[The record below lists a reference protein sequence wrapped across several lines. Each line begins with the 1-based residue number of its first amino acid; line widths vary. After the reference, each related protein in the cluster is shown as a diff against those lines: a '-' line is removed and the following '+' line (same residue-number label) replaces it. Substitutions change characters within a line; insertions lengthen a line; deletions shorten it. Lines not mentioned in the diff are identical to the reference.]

1 MKNKLL
7 TIAFF
12 ATTMFA
18 NAQTARLQVIHNA
31 ADPGAA
37 VVDIYVNGAIFR
49 DDFAFRTA
57 TPFQDVPA
65 GVPLSIAVAPGT
77 STSVADALATI
88 PVTLTANETYLAVAR
103 GVLNPANFAANPNG
117 APTAFNL
124 SLISGVSET
133 ASAGQVRLNIGHN
146 SSDAPTVDIIA
157 RDVATLVDGVSYP
170 SFATNI
176 DVPANN
182 YFIDITPDAN
192 NSTIVATFDAP
203 LATFGGSSLTVLASG
218 FLTPSANQ
226 NGSAFGL
233 IAVKANGDVLLLN
246 DTAVARL
253 QIIHNCADPL
263 AASVDIY
270 VNGAITLDNF
280 AFRTATPFLT
290 VPAGVEL
297 SIAIAPSTSSSA
309 AEALATIPVTL
320 VNNQKYVAVARGVV
334 GTGFAANPNGIS
346 TGFALSLISDATLN
360 STANNTNLII
370 GHNATDAPTVD
381 IIARDVTTLVND
393 VTYPGFSST
402 TTVPSSNYLVD
413 ITLANDNST
422 IVKTYDVPLSAFQG
436 QSLVVLASGFL
447 TPSANNNGA
456 AFGLIA
462 VKTDGSVI
470 LLNDTLVAKLQV
482 IHNCADPAAAV
493 VDVYAN
499 NNPLLPDFA
508 FRTATPYVS
517 LPAGVTLNIQIAP
530 GTSGSAADALATIP
544 VILENGKKYVAIAKG
559 VLAPA
564 NFAANPN
571 SVSTA
576 FGLFLSDGMRDT
588 STTVGEVQFRVF
600 HGATDAPTVDVLANG
615 GPLVDNATFNDF
627 TNYISV
633 PAANYNLDVTPGSN
647 NNTIVASFVAPLSG
661 LASETAVVFASGFLT
676 PANNQNGDSFGLF
689 AALADG
695 TVVPFSNTTSIANN
709 NNTVLELFPN
719 PASDKISLVN
729 LPQGGNLVQV
739 LDLAGKIVISKE
751 VYNNIET
758 ISLEDVSK
766 GAYFVRVQNR
776 SSSVSTINKVIKN

>member
-31 ADPGAA
+31 ADPAA
-37 VVDIYVNGAIFR
+37 SVVDIYVNGAIFL

-57 TPFQDVPA
+57 TAFQDVTA
-65 GVPLSIAVAPGT
+65 GVPLSIAVAPGN
-77 STSVADALATI
+77 STSVAEALATF

-182 YFIDITPDAN
+182 YLIDITPDAN

-203 LATFGGSSLTVLASG
+203 LAGFGGSALTVLASG
-218 FLTPSANQ
+218 FLNPAANQ
-226 NGSAFGL
+226 TGAAFGL
-233 IAVKANGDVLLLN
+233 MAVKANGDVLLLN

-263 AASVDIY
+263 ASLVDVY
-270 VNGAITLDNF
+270 VNGDLALNNF
-280 AFRTATPFLT
+280 AFRTATPFLSL
-290 VPAGVEL
+290 PAGVPL
-297 SIAIAPSTSSSA
+297 SIAVAPSTSNSV
-309 AEALATIPVTL
+309 AEALATFTETL
-320 VNNQKYVAVARGVV
+320 TNGQKYIGVARGVV
-334 GTGFAANPNGIS
+334 GPGFAANPNGIA
-346 TGFALSLISDATLN
+346 TTFGLSIISGATLS

-381 IIARDVTTLVND
+381 ILARDVTTLVND
-393 VTYPGFSST
+393 VTYPGFSNT
-402 TTVPSSNYLVD
+402 LTVPSSNYLIDV
-413 ITLANDNST
+413 TLANDNST
-422 IVKTYDVPLSAFQG
+422 IVKTYDVPLTAFPG
-436 QSLVVLASGFL
+436 ASLVVLASGFL
-447 TPSANNNGA
+447 TPSANNSGA
-456 AFGLIA
+456 AFGLMA
-462 VKTDGSVI
+462 VATDGSVL

-493 VDVYAN
+493 VDIYAN
-499 NNPLLPDFA
+499 NNPLLPNFA
-508 FRTATPYVS
+508 FRTATGYVS
-517 LPAGVTLNIQIAP
+517 LPAGVQLNIQVAP
-530 GTSGSAADALATIP
+530 GTSGSAADALATVP
-544 VILENGKKYVAIAKG
+544 VTLENGKKYVAIAKG

-564 NFAANPN
+564 SFAVNPN
-571 SVSTA
+571 AVPTA
-576 FGLFLSDGMRDT
+576 FGLFLSDGMREV
-588 STTVGEVQFRVF
+588 STTTGEVQFRVF

-615 GPLVDNATFNDF
+615 GPLVDNATYNDF

-633 PAANYNLDVTPGSN
+633 PAANYNLDVTPGAD
-647 NNTIVASFVAPLSG
+647 NNTVVASFVAPLSG
-661 LASETAVVFASGFLT
+661 LANGTAVVFASGFLSPST
-676 PANNQNGDSFGLF
+676 NQNGEAFGLF
-689 AALADG
+689 AALVDG
-695 TVVPFSNTTSIANN
+695 TVVPFSNTTSVLASNS
-709 NNTVLELFPN
+709 TTLELFPN
-719 PASDKISLVN
+719 PANENISLVN
-729 LPQGGNLVQV
+729 LPEGGNLVQV
-739 LDLAGKIVISKE
+739 LDLTGKVVISKE
-751 VYNNIET
+751 INNKIENL
-758 ISLEDVSK
+758 SLENLSK
-766 GAYFVRVQNR
+766 GAYFVRIQNR
-776 SSSVSTINKVIKN
+776 ANSSTTVNKIIKN